1 MLPEVENWAVIH
13 THSRCE
19 KVVAGFLADKN
30 VKYYLPLYKK
40 RRRYGKHIRESMLPL
55 FPGYLFYD
63 FDGISKSLIYKT
75 HKVANIIEAKDKAQL
90 KRELEN
96 ISRALDSGELFE
108 KSDFEV
114 PGKRVRVV
122 GGPLEGVEGEFVKRK
137 NKTKLVIK
145 IHILGMAVETDID
158 EAYVKA
164 L

>member
-1 MLPEVENWAVIH
+1 MLPEVDNWAVIH

-19 KVVAGFLADKN
+19 KVVADFLSEKN
-30 VKYYLPLYKK
+30 VRYYLPLYKK

-63 FDGISKSLIYKT
+63 FDSISKTLIYRT
-75 HKVANIIEAKDKAQL
+75 HKVAGIIEAKDKVQL

-96 ISRALDSGELFE
+96 ISRALDSGEFFE
-108 KSDFEV
+108 KADFET
-114 PGKRVRVV
+114 PGRRVRVV
-122 GGPLEGVEGEFVKRK
+122 GGPLEGIEGEFVKRK
-137 NKTKLVIK
+137 NRTKLVIK

>member
-1 MLPEVENWAVIH
+1 MLPDVKNWAVIH

-19 KVVAGFLADKN
+19 KIVADFLAEKN

-75 HKVANIIEAKDKAQL
+75 HKVANIIEAKDKDQL
-90 KRELEN
+90 RNELEN
-96 ISRALDSGELFE
+96 ISRALATGRFFE
-108 KSDFEV
+108 RADFET
-114 PGKRVRVV
+114 PGRRVIVTS
-122 GGPLEGVEGEFVKRK
+122 GPLEGIEGEFVRRK

-158 EAYVKA
+158 E
-164 L
+164 LCIRPL